1 MRFEVC
7 DEVKLSCWM
16 LTCFGPYQ
24 ILPVA
29 ANRSRKHPSFFHG
42 HGRDHLSQ
50 SGLWNKVFLTKFSSG
65 HAFVDTVRLGFR
77 VTNENYGI
85 RIRLGDSS
93 CLRQDMRYRP
103 KHPRTP

>member
-1 MRFEVC
+1 MFRTLPDSTSCCEP
-7 DEVKLSCWM
+7 EPQASKL
-16 LTCFGPYQ
+16 L
-24 ILPVA
+24 
-29 ANRSRKHPSFFHG
+29 HG